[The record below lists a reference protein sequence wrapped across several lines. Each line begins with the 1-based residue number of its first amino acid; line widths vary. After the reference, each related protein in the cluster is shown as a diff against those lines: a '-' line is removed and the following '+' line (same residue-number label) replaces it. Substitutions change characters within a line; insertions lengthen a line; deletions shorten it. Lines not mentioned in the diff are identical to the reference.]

1 MSANRSSGRRTR
13 SRGGVSSD
21 VRRRRCAAF
30 RSSGFLRFS
39 FLRTGLLCADF
50 REDDI
55 WEGCGR
61 EPKTCALL
69 HICGQRAQHREG
81 LWTTCSEQARSQGS
95 AGSESCATVVEMDE
109 PSGSES
115 TGMGPT
121 PSGPSFVPWAPAPG
135 DTPPPRPYPTPSR
148 PTGLGSGR
156 PSRLPT
162 LITAAVI
169 FVAVAVVAVASY
181 VAHFADTHISAP
193 AVSKQPLPQVSAQGD
208 RIEFTTTDGSG
219 QLILLRHSWVSY
231 GQAPPTSGSY
241 LRVEVELICVSG
253 SIDYDPYNFQVF
265 DQNGR
270 LFETAIEGAGYSML
284 QSGTLRPGDR
294 VSGTIAFDMPRS
306 EATLLMSDSSNQTV
320 TALKVPD

>member
-1 MSANRSSGRRTR
+1 
-13 SRGGVSSD
+13 
-21 VRRRRCAAF
+21 
-30 RSSGFLRFS
+30 
-39 FLRTGLLCADF
+39 
-50 REDDI
+50 
-55 WEGCGR
+55 
-61 EPKTCALL
+61 
-69 HICGQRAQHREG
+69 
-81 LWTTCSEQARSQGS
+81 
-95 AGSESCATVVEMDE
+95 MDE

-135 DTPPPRPYPTPSR
+135 DTPPTRPYPTPSR
-148 PTGLGSGR
+148 PTGLGFRR
-156 PSRLPT
+156 PSRVPT
-162 LITAAVI
+162 LITATVI
-169 FVAVAVVAVASY
+169 FVVVAVVAIASY
-181 VAHFADTHISAP
+181 VAHFADTHVSAP
-193 AVSKQPLPQVSAQGD
+193 VVSKQPLPQVSAQGD